1 MLYLRMNSKKK
12 YTFCINNFLGF
23 LFLILLFPLLASG
36 QTFELTCNGSTI
48 PVLEQNDVPL
58 SFNLKAYKY
67 ARVTYLEK
75 PLRLE
80 ITASGF
86 ELSDNDWEI
95 SPNSYGIK
103 GKKVGNKIS
112 FSINRLGYLVV
123 RFKKNQDF
131 TKRLVIFVEPPEK
144 VPDGEIVDVVNK
156 YNIDNTGTLNETIKI
171 QKALDEI
178 SGSNKVLFFPDGLY
192 KSFQLQIKSNSK
204 IHLSKNAR
212 IIADAT
218 IIEPYLNIDNEGTN
232 RFVFIKNANNI
243 QVTGLG
249 GFDGNGTY
257 FRGVF
262 DPNGSNGKGAMRVL
276 FIVNSKNIL
285 FDGILL
291 KDAARWNTQITGCE
305 DITFRN
311 CKMMNNPNSSKNLTN
326 FDGWDPDASK
336 RVLIENCFCW
346 AGDDN
351 IAIKCVGTGIPK
363 VRKNVEDI
371 TIRGC
376 VFLTKKSSLK
386 IGTETRCDSIKR
398 IIFEDNDVIESDRI
412 MAIDVK
418 DEAIVDNVL
427 FKNIRAEYHFPDSKK
442 MGINIFL
449 KKRSDEQQEL
459 GKIQNVTIENCSFYT
474 KFPNNFR
481 VYRDPEQSKKDDV
494 QVTFINLKAEGK
506 QVLTLDPEYF
516 DLKSCNGIINFK

>member
-1 MLYLRMNSKKK
+1 MNSKNK
-12 YTFCINNFLGF
+12 YAISL
-23 LFLILLFPLLASG
+23 LIFQGLLYLNLLLPFITSG
-36 QTFELTCNGSTI
+36 QSLKLTCNGITI
-48 PVLEQNDVPL
+48 PVLEQNDVAL
-58 SFNLKAYKY
+58 SFNLNAYKY
-67 ARVTYLEK
+67 ARVTYLDK
-75 PLRLE
+75 PLLLE

-86 ELSDNDWEI
+86 EFSDNDWEI
-95 SPNSYGIK
+95 SPLSYGIK
-103 GKKVGNKIS
+103 GIKSGNKVS
-112 FSINRLGYLVV
+112 FSIDRVGYLVV

-144 VPDGEIVDVVNK
+144 VPEGEIVDIVYE
-156 YNIDNTGTLNETIKI
+156 YNIDNTGTVNETVKI

-218 IIEPYLNIDNEGTN
+218 TIEPYLNTDNAGTN
-232 RFVFIKNANNI
+232 RFVFIKNAYNI

-276 FIVNSKNIL
+276 FIVNSKNII

-311 CKMMNNPNSSKNLTN
+311 CKMINNPNSSKNLTN

-336 RVLIENCFCW
+336 RVLIENCFSW

-398 IIFEDNDVIESDRI
+398 IIFEDNDVIESDRV
-412 MAIDVK
+412 MAVDVK

-442 MGINIFL
+442 TGINIFL
-449 KKRSDEQQEL
+449 KKRNDEQPTL
-459 GKIQNVTIENCSFYT
+459 GKIKNVTIENCSFNT

-481 VYRDPEQSKKDDV
+481 VYQDPEQSKKDDV
-494 QVTFINLKAEGK
+494 QVTFKNLMVEGK
-506 QVLTLDPEYF
+506 QILTLDPDYF
-516 DLKSCNGIINFK
+516 DMESCNGTINFK